1 MSPTHH
7 PAIESWWSSGGFTL
21 AFVAASILYLR
32 GRHRLH
38 SASVRVIP
46 GWCAGSL
53 FLGLISIWV
62 ALGSPLAIYDHE
74 LLTVHMVQHLLLMT
88 FAPALI
94 LLGEPVVPIL
104 QGLPR
109 FVQSALRV
117 LFRKSLV
124 QRARRLLS
132 QPAFCWLVS
141 ATTLVG
147 WHVPKAFAL
156 GLQSDLWH
164 VVGHASFLGAGFLFW
179 WPVVQ
184 PWPRVAVWPRWSILL
199 YLFLATLPCDIL
211 SGFLVFSERVVYP
224 IYLLAP
230 RHFGMTALED
240 QQCAAALMWT
250 CVTIVYLV
258 PAALLTTRLLGVRNP
273 SSSEMAQSDLRR
285 TAAAPSPSDSQLVEA
300 V

>member
-7 PAIESWWSSGGFTL
+7 LAIESWWSSGGFTL
-21 AFVAASILYLR
+21 VFVSASILYLR

-38 SASVRVIP
+38 LSSARVIP
-46 GWCAGSL
+46 GWRAGSL
-53 FLGLISIWV
+53 FLGLLLIWV
-62 ALGSPLAIYDHE
+62 ALGSRLAIYDHE

-109 FVQSALRV
+109 SVQSALKV
-117 LFRKSLV
+117 LFRRPPV
-124 QRARRLLS
+124 RRAGRLLS

-164 VVGHASFLGAGFLFW
+164 MVGHASFLGAGFLFW

-184 PWPRVAVWPRWSILL
+184 PWPSVAVWPRWLILL

-250 CVTIVYLV
+250 CVTIVYLL
-258 PAALLTTRLLGVRNP
+258 PAALLTTRLLGVQNP
-273 SSSEMAQSDLRR
+273 SSSEIAQSDLRG
-285 TAAAPSPSDSQLVEA
+285 TAAAPVDPQVAEA